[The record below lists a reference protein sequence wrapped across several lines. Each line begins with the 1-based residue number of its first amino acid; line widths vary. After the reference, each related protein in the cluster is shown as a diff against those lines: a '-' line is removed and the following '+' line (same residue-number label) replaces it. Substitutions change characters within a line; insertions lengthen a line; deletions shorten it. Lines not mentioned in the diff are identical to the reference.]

1 MKISRFAA
9 ISLCLL
15 ALFLSGGAARAADSL
30 RAEALLIWGTDDE
43 KSPDPS
49 HKPVD
54 AALAGQLGK
63 SPYRWKHYF
72 EVNRKVVEIPANKTK
87 KDIAM
92 SEQCK
97 LDIKN
102 FGNDW
107 VEVKLYGKGK
117 LVSTNKERLPLVL
130 AGYAGNSTAWMVV
143 IRPAPPEPSA
153 KK

>member
-9 ISLCLL
+9 ISLGLL
-15 ALFLSGGAARAADSL
+15 ALFLSGGAVRAAEPL
-30 RAEALLIWGTDDE
+30 RAEALLVWGTDDE

-49 HKPVD
+49 QKPVD
-54 AALAGQLGK
+54 AALARQLGK

-72 EVNRKVVEIPANKTK
+72 EVNRKVVEIPVNKTR
-87 KDIAM
+87 KDISM
-92 SEQCK
+92 SGQCK

-102 FGNDW
+102 FGQDW

-117 LVSTNKERLPLVL
+117 LVSTNKEQLPLVL

-143 IRPAPPEPSA
+143 IRAAPPEPPA